1 MINKKEDIFKANQ
14 YINSVIDFYSKY
26 LSKEEI
32 NEFNK
37 KIMILFGEVNN
48 LVVDNLF
55 MFEILGN
62 LLYNSIHEKLCFV
75 SDLNVFIGSDKL
87 TLKNISKV
95 IKFAIESSGKNK
107 NKFINELKQSRLL
120 NSEKELFNLIF
131 N

>member
-1 MINKKEDIFKANQ
+1 
-14 YINSVIDFYSKY
+14 
-26 LSKEEI
+26 
-32 NEFNK
+32 
-37 KIMILFGEVNN
+37 MILFSEVNN

-75 SDLNVFIGSDKL
+75 SDLNIFIGSDKM

-95 IKFAIESSGKNK
+95 IKYAIESSGKNK
-107 NKFINELKQSRLL
+107 TKFINDLKQSRLL